1 MRTLQSFSTLI
12 QSSLSTFLSLSNF
25 VFHCLSLYLSL
36 SVSLYVSLSVS
47 LLFSSLLFPSHFIS
61 LTSLLFLL
69 FSIPLNFFFISLFIL
84 PFLLYFILFYF
95 SMLATS
101 NPSLPVIFVK
111 HTSHY
116 LFPILSAHYCC
127 YWRTYTRLQT
137 DVRGRFFRV

>member
-1 MRTLQSFSTLI
+1 MIHSTLSI
-12 QSSLSTFLSLSNF
+12 YVSLSNF
-25 VFHCLSLYLSL
+25 FFYCLALYLSL
-36 SVSLYVSLSVS
+36 CLPLCVSFC
-47 LLFSSLLFPSHFIS
+47 FSSLLFPSHFIS

-95 SMLATS
+95 SMLVSS
-101 NPSLPVIFVK
+101 NLSLPVIFVK

-127 YWRTYTRLQT
+127 YWRTYTWLQA